1 VGDTKKIAAVFLVV
15 IYFLSGSVTSELL
28 KLPFL
33 ASHYY
38 DHKEEQTNNNL
49 ASFLINHYCK
59 EDGTDKDAAEDSQL
73 PFKCPEN
80 FIVISSGIILP
91 PTIILYEQD
100 KPVVNKR
107 SRFYIR
113 NDVFISTQYLSA
125 IWQPPRHC

>member
-1 VGDTKKIAAVFLVV
+1 VQYTKNIAAAFLIA
-15 IYFLSGSVTSELL
+15 IYFLSGTVTCELL

-38 DHKEEQTNNNL
+38 DHKEERSNTNL
-49 ASFLINHYCK
+49 LSFVINHYYI

-73 PFKCPEN
+73 PFKSPES
-80 FIVISSGIILP
+80 FMMASSVISLP
-91 PTIILYEQD
+91 PAIILYEQE
-100 KPVVNKR
+100 KPVAKNI

-125 IWQPPRHC
+125 IWQPPRYC